1 MNNSWRWFAC
11 NLLLVAFG
19 GVLGIVIL
27 EASLRIFAPINY
39 HEWMEWR
46 PDGHIKGRGLPNQD
60 FKNATGE
67 KIYIN
72 DLGFRGPTPS
82 FKPEP
87 GTFRILTLGGSSTFG
102 YHAKG
107 EDKTWPQQ
115 LAQRLRSR
123 FGRQVEVINL
133 ALPGF
138 DSQTSSVNFQVT

>member
-1 MNNSWRWFAC
+1 MVISK
-11 NLLLVAFG
+11 G
-19 GVLGIVIL
+19 G
-27 EASLRIFAPINY
+27 
-39 HEWMEWR
+39 
-46 PDGHIKGRGLPNQD
+46 GLPNQD